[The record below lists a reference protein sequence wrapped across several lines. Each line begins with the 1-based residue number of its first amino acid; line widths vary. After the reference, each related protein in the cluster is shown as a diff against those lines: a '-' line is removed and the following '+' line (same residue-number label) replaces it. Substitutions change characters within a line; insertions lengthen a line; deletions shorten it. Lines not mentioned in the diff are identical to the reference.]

1 MVLLGWPRRAGD
13 RALLAVFAAVLA
25 AVVAALLAG
34 FVAPTAALAHAV
46 LDDTVPRAGAILEVA
61 PNEIVLDFDDD
72 IELGL
77 SYTGLFTAAGEPIAL
92 DRAVETP
99 DRTQLV
105 VPITD
110 PFALGAGTYVVAYRV
125 TAVDGHVEHDTFAFQ
140 IGTQAS
146 DQIAALRGLSGLT
159 DPAAHGWEWTLGVL
173 RGAGL
178 VGLALLLGT
187 FSVAVL
193 ARRETDSAPTS
204 APDAGPTGAGLV
216 VTGLVGTGLVG
227 AVSVAVCAVLSIA
240 VQGGLS
246 SADSPSALFDTGLWS
261 EVIATQFGALT
272 IARAALGAVAVV
284 IVVSIRLAATR
295 AWRAAALT
303 LSLCLL
309 GTFAWSGH
317 AARGRLAALGV
328 LLDLVHRGAALVWL
342 GGLVVIVL
350 ARRALLAADGRPARP
365 VEVWTADGLWAVG
378 VLVITGVLQM
388 WRTVERPGSIGDTAY
403 GRTLVGK
410 TALVVFVLVI
420 AVMLRGVL
428 RRHGS
433 RSARSL
439 FVSQTVLALMVTGV
453 SVGLAGAAPNEHPS
467 SVPVTV
473 SARADDLTAS
483 LTLTPA
489 RAGSNDV
496 HLVVSEVGASEP
508 TRAAR
513 AVLANPER
521 GLTDL
526 AIPLVPDGPDHYSAY
541 AVQIAVPGT
550 WEVRLEVDTSSGTVA
565 FDLQVTVSD
574 R

>member
-1 MVLLGWPRRAGD
+1 MMLLGWPRRAGG
-13 RALLAVFAAVLA
+13 RALRPVFATVLA
-25 AVVAALLAG
+25 AVVAAVLAG
-34 FVAPTAALAHAV
+34 FVAPTAASAHAV

-72 IELGL
+72 IEIGL

-146 DQIAALRGLSGLT
+146 DQIAAVRGLSGLT

-178 VGLALLLGT
+178 AGLALLLGT
-187 FSVAVL
+187 FAVVL
-193 ARRETDSAPTS
+193 LTRRESDSAPTS
-204 APDAGPTGAGLV
+204 APDAGPTG
-216 VTGLVGTGLVG
+216 TGLVG
-227 AVSVAVCAVLSIA
+227 AVLVAVCAVLSIA

-246 SADSPSALFDTGLWS
+246 SAGSPSALFDTGLWS

-350 ARRALLAADGRPARP
+350 ARRSLLASDGRPARP
-365 VEVWTADGLWAVG
+365 VEVWTTKGLWAVG

-388 WRTVERPGSIGDTAY
+388 WRTVDRPGSLGDTAY

-428 RRHGS
+428 RRHGP

-453 SVGLAGAAPNEHPS
+453 SVGLAGAAPNERPS

-496 HLVVSEVGASEP
+496 HLVVSEVGATEP

-513 AVLANPER
+513 AVLTNPER

-526 AIPLVPDGPDHYSAY
+526 VIPLVPDGPDHYSAY

-550 WEVRLEVDTSSGTVA
+550 WQVRLEVDTSSGTVTL
-565 FDLQVTVSD
+565 DLQVSVSD